1 MASVALVETTE
12 VGETC
17 RDSIVDA
24 DASLSSD
31 AVGDGRKDV
40 VTLGVFGLLG
50 DASSCRRTKD

>member
-24 DASLSSD
+24 DTSLSSD
-31 AVGDGRKDV
+31 AVADGRNDV
-40 VTLGVFGLLG
+40 VTLGVFGLLE

>member
-17 RDSIVDA
+17 RDYIVDA
-24 DASLSSD
+24 DTSLSSD
-31 AVGDGRKDV
+31 AVADGRNDV
-40 VTLGVFGLLG
+40 VTLGVFGLLE

>member
-12 VGETC
+12 VEVTC

-24 DASLSSD
+24 DSSSSSE
-31 AVGDGRKDV
+31 AVADGRKDV
-40 VTLGVFGLLG
+40 VILGVFGLLE